1 MNKLLEPI
9 ENSSWVYFLKMD
21 GQFNVNTT
29 QKTITIRPKSD
40 KIRKGSLIRYAG
52 KPHRYVFGIFPE
64 SALFRQH
71 RAPPNESFVSV
82 PDQ

>member
-40 KIRKGSLIRYAG
+40 KIRKGSLIRCDAYG
-52 KPHRYVFGIFPE
+52 MPSMFLEFSLNQPYSVNIVPHRM
-64 SALFRQH
+64 SH
-71 RAPPNESFVSV
+71 S
-82 PDQ
+82 